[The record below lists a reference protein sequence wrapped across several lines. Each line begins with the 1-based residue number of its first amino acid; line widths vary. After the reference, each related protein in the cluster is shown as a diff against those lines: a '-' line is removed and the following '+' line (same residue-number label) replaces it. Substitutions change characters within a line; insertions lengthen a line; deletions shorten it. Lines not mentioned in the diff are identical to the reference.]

1 MQMPQGPQAHSP
13 PLSIRRL
20 RSWVFL
26 WSQELRWGMT
36 VQMSRS
42 ERSQSLMRHFLRCGC
57 PLTLRV
63 SSRRTSDH
71 FCLSSKNLMK
81 VLAQSRLTS
90 QTRPA
95 GVSFK
100 NKNKLYSKIV
110 HMISL
115 PHPTKIQHIHIIKMV
130 YKPKLLS
137 TVKVL

>member
-1 MQMPQGPQAHSP
+1 
-13 PLSIRRL
+13 
-20 RSWVFL
+20 
-26 WSQELRWGMT
+26 MT

-42 ERSQSLMRHFLRCGC
+42 ERSQSLMRQFLRCGC

-81 VLAQSRLTS
+81 VLAQSLLMS

-95 GVSFK
+95 GISFK